1 MGQRWQAGLPDVQ
14 MSAPSSMVAAL
25 MARYSGLAAA
35 RRFRAW
41 VSSFDF
47 AAAVEISSRTLK
59 IRARTR

>member
-1 MGQRWQAGLPDVQ
+1 